1 MKNSLSEEISNPQND
16 AQISTLLKLYNNE
29 INQKIDKFCIENNM
43 ITISYFRSIS
53 AI

>member
-1 MKNSLSEEISNPQND
+1 MKNLLSEEISNPQND

-29 INQKIDKFCIENNM
+29 INQKIDRLCIENNM
-43 ITISYFRSIS
+43 ITLSDFRSIW